1 MPSLRVGCDLCEIAA
16 MEQLLADRD
25 GGLEKLFDPEEHR
38 YAMAHAHP
46 AQHLAGIF
54 AAKEALAKAVRSP
67 GVLGTFHREVVVTH
81 LEDGSPSL
89 RCSEVLQGTLQRL
102 GVRVLDCSISHDGAY
117 AMATVLVEATQH
129 DTPGTRRCD
138 RCLLTLE
145 SLATRGICDVLV
157 RVEHADGTSR
167 YLCPVCVRGW

>member
-1 MPSLRVGCDLCEIAA
+1 MPSLRVGCDLCEVAA
-16 MEQLLADRD
+16 MEQLLAASD
-25 GGLEKLFDPEEHR
+25 GALERLFDPDERR
-38 YAMAHAHP
+38 YAMEHAAP
-46 AQHLAGIF
+46 ARHLAGIF

-67 GVLGTFHREVVVTH
+67 GVLGTFHREVVVAH

-89 RCSEVLQGTLQRL
+89 RCSETLQGALKGL

-117 AMATVLVEATQH
+117 AMATVLVETAH
-129 DTPGTRRCD
+129 DAPVARRCD

-145 SLATRGICDVLV
+145 SLAARGICDVLV
-157 RVEHADGTSR
+157 PVEHADGTSR